1 MYLGGKMKF
10 KIYYFKYEE
19 FKEDLSAIHPK
30 LQAKVIKTLKIIEE
44 KGIGCVDVKSLGEGL
59 FEIRIKHS
67 SNIYRVIY
75 FYDSN
80 QRSLIVVTHGF
91 LKKN

>member
-44 KGIGCVDVKSLGEGL
+44 KVLDML
-59 FEIRIKHS
+59 
-67 SNIYRVIY
+67 
-75 FYDSN
+75 
-80 QRSLIVVTHGF
+80 T
-91 LKKN
+91 